1 MKRLMSAGLLAVA
14 MTGAAGCLVKQT
26 THTIH
31 LSPEGT
37 VDWVVIE
44 REIRSDE
51 RDPAARAREERDYL
65 AAAQLGTHPVAE
77 AFALLGPTEVQT
89 QVYRDERPFM
99 VVTRARF
106 ERLDWVGQR
115 VLDRT
120 GVPGESRFE
129 TVPGGVKWT
138 FVAGPEP
145 SEEEGPAEAEVLG
158 ALLEDIDA
166 YRVVLTAG
174 RFVDAVGFTI
184 VDGGSAAVL
193 EERGEEDE
201 ETDRLVLSLTWTTE
215 NPQGHG
221 MHEASASR
229 TP

>member
-1 MKRLMSAGLLAVA
+1 MSAGLLAVA

-51 RDPAARAREERDYL
+51 RDPVARAREERDYL
-65 AAAQLGTHPVAE
+65 AAARLGTHPVAE
-77 AFALLGPTEVQT
+77 AFAWLGPTEVQT
-89 QVYRDERPFM
+89 HVYRDERPFM

-145 SEEEGPAEAEVLG
+145 SEEESSDEAGALG
-158 ALLEDIDA
+158 ALVEDAVA
-166 YRVVLTAG
+166 YRIVLTSG

-193 EERGEEDE
+193 EEQEDGGEEP
-201 ETDRLVLSLTWTTE
+201 DRIALSLTWTTKRE
-215 NPQGHG
+215 
-221 MHEASASR
+221 
-229 TP
+229 

>member
-65 AAAQLGTHPVAE
+65 AAARLGTHPVAE

-145 SEEEGPAEAEVLG
+145 SEEESSHEQGRGGGGHRRADEAGALG
-158 ALLEDIDA
+158 ALVEDAVA
-166 YRVVLTAG
+166 YRIVLTSG

-193 EERGEEDE
+193 EEQEDGGEEP
-201 ETDRLVLSLTWTTE
+201 DRIALSLTWTTRRE
-215 NPQGHG
+215 
-221 MHEASASR
+221 
-229 TP
+229 